1 MDGDG
6 GRYKVVVVVV
16 VVVVVAAAAATAAA
30 VEWWA
35 GGGAGGAVAE
45 LERRS
50 GCQSV
55 DQPVDPNQAVLPNQ
69 ALTHRVARLR
79 AQTLHLPNELHAL
92 HHAAE
97 HDVLVVEPRRLGR
110 RDEELRAVRVGP
122 RVGHREQ
129 PGLVVLQPKVLI
141 PKLLTVDARAARAVA
156 AGRGDA
162 GRWGLR
168 WGVRWGR
175 STIEPTAAAA
185 SACPVIRHSSSHH
198 HPGVHVLN
206 PLLSPREVAALNHEL
221 RNDAVEDAAL
231 EVEGLARTRVLS

>member
-1 MDGDG
+1 MINPLI
-6 GRYKVVVVVV
+6 R
-16 VVVVVAAAAATAAA
+16 TS
-30 VEWWA
+30 E
-35 GGGAGGAVAE
+35 
-45 LERRS
+45 
-50 GCQSV
+50 
-55 DQPVDPNQAVLPNQ
+55 AVLPNQ
-69 ALTHRVARLR
+69 ALTHRLARLR

-141 PKLLTVDARAARAVA
+141 PKLLTVDARTARAVA